1 MGEHDMSNMDL
12 KTILE
17 MVIIIL
23 EGSKTKDEAL
33 DKIKNLTIIKNK

>member
-1 MGEHDMSNMDL
+1 MGEYDMSNMDL

-33 DKIKNLTIIKNK
+33 DKIKNLTIIKSK